1 MLEWDLEQGG
11 GDVVGF
17 MRRDLVGDCG
27 KRRGVRL
34 GFEEEEEECGEEEFG
49 GDKFVG

>member
-17 MRRDLVGDCG
+17 VRRDLVGIVG
-27 KRRGVRL
+27 KEKV
-34 GFEEEEEECGEEEFG
+34 
-49 GDKFVG
+49 